1 MFFFFFF
8 SKDSGGTV
16 SFFCGLNGWAVFVGL
31 GFFFFLNNMG
41 RVWLSGWFFLV
52 GRVKMDRVKRGS
64 VFSGSGYVFSKE
76 KRRLWVTFA
85 GWGCWF
91 GGVTC
96 D

>member
-1 MFFFFFF
+1 MA
-8 SKDSGGTV
+8 
-16 SFFCGLNGWAVFVGL
+16 GLYLWGL
-31 GFFFFLNNMG
+31 VFFFLNNMG

-76 KRRLWVTFA
+76 KTRLWVTFA

-96 D
+96 DRGLLVGYGGVTQGR